1 MAEQQITETHEET
14 EETTKKKPK
23 LILIV
28 FVVIALSVL
37 GVVGMIFKDS
47 IVMMFSGEK
56 EEEVVEEL
64 PKLTFPMETM
74 AVRLSDE
81 NRNAYLK
88 ISVGLKYR
96 GEENTTLLE
105 EKQLDIQAK
114 VNEVLRVKKSSDL
127 KTIEQTEKLKK
138 ELKKEINLVLEQ
150 EIVEE
155 IIFPIFLSQY

>member
-56 EEEVVEEL
+56 EEVVEEL

-114 VNEVLRVKKSSDL
+114 VNEVLRVKKSADL